1 MLAIPSK
8 TSNNEKKMF
17 IARTAMTSS
26 VASLSK
32 YKYQFQILGTKK
44 CHIPKPI
51 EIMLPKVVSIFIAEF
66 FKSLSGFICRIW
78 SFIFFGR

>member
-26 VASLSK
+26 VAALSK
-32 YKYQFQILGTKK
+32 YEYQFQLPGTKK
-44 CHIPKPI
+44 CQSPKPI
-51 EIMLPKVVSIFIAEF
+51 EIILPMVTSIFTKEF
-66 FKSLSGFICRIW
+66 FNV
-78 SFIFFGR
+78 